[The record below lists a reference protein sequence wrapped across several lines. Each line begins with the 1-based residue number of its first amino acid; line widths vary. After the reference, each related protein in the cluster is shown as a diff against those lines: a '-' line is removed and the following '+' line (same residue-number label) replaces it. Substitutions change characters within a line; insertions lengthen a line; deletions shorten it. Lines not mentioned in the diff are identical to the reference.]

1 MQQLL
6 ESVYFN
12 QNGGRYCVSLP
23 WRESVGMLADNFEL
37 CQCCRRSLLSRFRK
51 DPLSFEEYNKVMK
64 EQLASGVL
72 ERVSGDAPDVGMR
85 YYLSHHCVIRNDHK
99 TTCSMVVYDVYIVY
113 QRL

>member
-1 MQQLL
+1 MGIKESNEEGVMQQLL

-72 ERVSGDAPDVGMR
+72 ERVSGDAPDVV
-85 YYLSHHCVIRNDHK
+85 CVI
-99 TTCSMVVYDVYIVY
+99 TFLIIV
-113 QRL
+113 